1 MASKRLLKKKM
12 KRMVYEILDECDY
25 VLVSDGK
32 NADAAD
38 QLIDEAVDFHNAM
51 NEKISAANSKAEF
64 RGIVEEIE
72 KQSKEFV
79 KKLNEL
85 A

>member
-25 VLVSDGK
+25 VLVSGGK

-38 QLIDEAVDFHNAM
+38 KLIDEAVEFHNQM
-51 NEKISAANSKAEF
+51 NEKIGQANSKAEF
-64 RGIVEEIE
+64 RTIIEEINKRSE
-72 KQSKEFV
+72 DFV
-79 KKLNEL
+79 KKLNSL

>member
-38 QLIDEAVDFHNAM
+38 KLIDEAVDFHNEM
-51 NEKISAANSKAEF
+51 NEKIAGANSKADF
-64 RGIVEEIE
+64 RSIVEEINKRSE
-72 KQSKEFV
+72 DFV
-79 KKLNEL
+79 KKLNSL

>member
-12 KRMVYEILDECDY
+12 KRMVYEILDECDF
-25 VLVSDGK
+25 VLVSEGK
-32 NADAAD
+32 NADVAD
-38 QLIDEAVDFHNAM
+38 KLIDEAVDFHNQM
-51 NEKISAANSKAEF
+51 NEKIGAANSKAEF

-72 KQSKEFV
+72 KKSVDFV
-79 KKLNEL
+79 KKLNSL

>member
-25 VLVSDGK
+25 VLVSGGK

-38 QLIDEAVDFHNAM
+38 KLIDEAVDFHNQM
-51 NEKISAANSKAEF
+51 NEKIAGANSKAEF

-72 KQSKEFV
+72 KKSVDFV
-79 KKLNEL
+79 QKLNSL

>member
-25 VLVSDGK
+25 VLVSGGK

-38 QLIDEAVDFHNAM
+38 ELIDEAVDFHNAM
-51 NEKISAANSKAEF
+51 NEKISAANSKADF
-64 RGIVEEIE
+64 RSIVEEID
-72 KQSKEFV
+72 KSSKDFV
-79 KKLNEL
+79 KKLNGL